1 MVDDRDKQILTLLRQ
16 DAWLSYVQLAQRVH
30 LSASAVQRRVERMK
44 REGVLLGANA
54 RVAPDPDHQR
64 MRVYALVEL
73 VDDREGTVSRFRRQI
88 DRNGAVIEAHYVTG
102 EADVVLTL
110 EVADIGAYDAFIR
123 RHFQESAL
131 VKRFKTLASLRV
143 LKAAG

>member
-1 MVDDRDKQILTLLRQ
+1 MDERDRQILELLRQ
-16 DAWLSYVQLAQRVH
+16 DAWVSYVDLARQVH
-30 LSASAVQRRVERMK
+30 LSASAVQRRVERLK

-54 RVAPDPDHQR
+54 RVAQQPDQAR

-73 VDDREGTVSRFRRQI
+73 IDDHEATVSRFRRQI

-110 EVADIGAYDAFIR
+110 ELADIGAYDAFVR
-123 RHFQESAL
+123 RYFGQSSL
-131 VKRFKTLASLRV
+131 VKRFKTLTSLRA
-143 LKAAG
+143 LKAVA